1 MIFVTGGTGLIGSH
15 LLYQL
20 ASKGNQVRALRRK
33 TSNVSILNKIFGYY
47 SDDPGK
53 LLSQISWYEADILDK
68 KSLGKAFE
76 GTDQVY
82 HCAAL
87 VSFDPA
93 DDQYILESNVRCT
106 RNIVELCMENKIGKL
121 CHLSSVAALGRKF
134 DSVEAHIDEETPWED
149 SNKMSAYARSKYLS
163 EQEVWKGIENG
174 LNAVIVNPSIV
185 FGPGDWS
192 RSSSKMFYT
201 IWKGLRFYT
210 AGSNS
215 FVDVRDVCRAMIGLM
230 ESNIS
235 GERFIL
241 TSENLPF
248 RDVFNIIADNLNKKR
263 PSVKTTRLMG
273 EMAWRLNIIY
283 SIITGKPPLIT
294 KETARTGQK
303 RIFFSSGKIRKQ
315 LDFEFIPMEQSVK
328 DTCRLLLKEYS

>member
-20 ASKGNQVRALRRK
+20 ASKGSQVRALRRK
-33 TSNVSILNKIFGYY
+33 TSNVNILNKIFGYY

-53 LLSQISWYEADILDK
+53 LLSQISWYESDILDK
-68 KSLGKAFE
+68 ESLIKAFDGIE
-76 GTDQVY
+76 QVY

-93 DDQYILESNVRCT
+93 DDRYIVESNVRCT
-106 RNIVELCMENKIGKL
+106 RNIVELCMEKGISKL
-121 CHLSSVAALGRKF
+121 CHLSSVAALGRNP
-134 DSVEAHIDEETPWED
+134 DAREVHIDEETPWED
-149 SNKMSAYARSKYLS
+149 SGDLSAYSRSKYLS
-163 EQEVWKGIENG
+163 EQEVWKGIEQG

-192 RSSSKMFYT
+192 RSSPKMFYT

-248 RDVFNIIADNLNKKR
+248 RNVFNLIADNLNKKR
-263 PSVKTTRLMG
+263 PSLRVTRLMG
-273 EMAWRLNIIY
+273 EMAWRLNMIY

-294 KETARTGQK
+294 KETARSGQK
-303 RIFFSSGKIRKQ
+303 RIFFSSEKIRKQ
-315 LDFEFIPMEQSVK
+315 LDFEFIPVEQSVK
-328 DTCRLLLKEYS
+328 DTCRLLMKEYS

>member
-20 ASKGNQVRALRRK
+20 ASKGSQVRALRRK
-33 TSNVSILNKIFGYY
+33 TSNVNILNKIFGYY

-93 DDQYILESNVRCT
+93 DDRYIVESNVRCT
-106 RNIVELCMENKIGKL
+106 RNIVELCMEKGISKL
-121 CHLSSVAALGRKF
+121 CHLSSVAALGRNP
-134 DSVEAHIDEETPWED
+134 DAREVHIDEETPWED
-149 SNKMSAYARSKYLS
+149 SDKMSAYARSKYLS
-163 EQEVWKGIENG
+163 EQEVWKGIEQG

-192 RSSSKMFYT
+192 RSSPKMFYT

-248 RDVFNIIADNLNKKR
+248 RNVFNLIADNLNKKR
-263 PSVKTTRLMG
+263 PSLRVTRLMG
-273 EMAWRLNIIY
+273 EIAWLVNILF

-303 RIFFSSGKIRKQ
+303 RIFVSNEKIRKR
-315 LDFEFIPMEQSVK
+315 LNFEFIPIEQSVK
-328 DTCRLLLKEYS
+328 DTCRLLMKEYS

>member
-20 ASKGNQVRALRRK
+20 ASKGSQVRALRRK
-33 TSNVSILNKIFGYY
+33 TSNVNILNKIFGYY

-53 LLSQISWYEADILDK
+53 LLSQISWYESDILDK
-68 KSLGKAFE
+68 ESLIKAFDGIE
-76 GTDQVY
+76 QVY

-93 DDQYILESNVRCT
+93 DDRYIVESNVRCT
-106 RNIVELCMENKIGKL
+106 RNIVELCMEKGISKL
-121 CHLSSVAALGRKF
+121 CHLSSVAALGRNP
-134 DSVEAHIDEETPWED
+134 DAREVHIDEETPWED
-149 SNKMSAYARSKYLS
+149 SGDLSAYARSKYLS
-163 EQEVWKGIENG
+163 EQEVWKGIEQG

-192 RSSSKMFYT
+192 RSSPKMFYT

-248 RDVFNIIADNLNKKR
+248 RNVFNLIADNLNKKR
-263 PSVKTTRLMG
+263 PSLRVTRLMG
-273 EMAWRLNIIY
+273 EIAWLVNILF

-294 KETARTGQK
+294 KETVRTGQK
-303 RIFFSSGKIRKQ
+303 RIFFSSEKIRKQ
-315 LDFEFIPMEQSVK
+315 LDFEFIPVEQSVK
-328 DTCRLLLKEYS
+328 DTCRLLMKEYS

>member
-20 ASKGNQVRALRRK
+20 ASKGSQVRALRRK
-33 TSNVSILNKIFGYY
+33 TSNVNILNKIFGYY

-93 DDQYILESNVRCT
+93 DDRYIVESNVRCT
-106 RNIVELCMENKIGKL
+106 RNIVELCTENKIGKL
-121 CHLSSVAALGRKF
+121 CHLSSVAALGRNP
-134 DSVEAHIDEETPWED
+134 DAREVHIDEETPWED
-149 SNKMSAYARSKYLS
+149 SDKMSAYARSKYLS
-163 EQEVWKGIENG
+163 EQEVRKGIEQG

-192 RSSSKMFYT
+192 RSSPKMFYT

-248 RDVFNIIADNLNKKR
+248 RNVFNLIADNLNKKR
-263 PSVKTTRLMG
+263 PSLRVTRLMG
-273 EMAWRLNIIY
+273 EIAWLVNILF

-303 RIFFSSGKIRKQ
+303 RIFVSNEKIRKR
-315 LDFEFIPMEQSVK
+315 LNFEFIPIEQSVK

>member
-20 ASKGNQVRALRRK
+20 ASKGSQVRALRRK
-33 TSNVSILNKIFGYY
+33 TSNVNILNKIFGYY

-93 DDQYILESNVRCT
+93 DDRYIVESNVRCT
-106 RNIVELCMENKIGKL
+106 RNIVELCMEKGISKL
-121 CHLSSVAALGRKF
+121 CHLSSVAALGRNP
-134 DSVEAHIDEETPWED
+134 DAREVHIDEETPWED
-149 SNKMSAYARSKYLS
+149 SGDLSAYSRSKYLS
-163 EQEVWKGIENG
+163 EQEVWKGIEQG

-192 RSSSKMFYT
+192 RSSPKMFYT

-248 RDVFNIIADNLNKKR
+248 RNVFNLIADNLNKKR
-263 PSVKTTRLMG
+263 PSLRVTRLMG
-273 EMAWRLNIIY
+273 EIAWRLNMIY

-294 KETARTGQK
+294 KETARSGQK
-303 RIFFSSGKIRKQ
+303 RIFFSSEKIRKQ
-315 LDFEFIPMEQSVK
+315 LDFEFIPVEQSVK
-328 DTCRLLLKEYS
+328 DTCRLLMKEYS